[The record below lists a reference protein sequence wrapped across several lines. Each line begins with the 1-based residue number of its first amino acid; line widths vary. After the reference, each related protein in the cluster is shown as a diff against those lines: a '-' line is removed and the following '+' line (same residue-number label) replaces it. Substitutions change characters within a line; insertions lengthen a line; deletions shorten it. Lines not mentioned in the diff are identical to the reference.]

1 MIAADKEA
9 VAKERER
16 LNQIERTRRL
26 NVALSRVLAGMK
38 PPENLTVSEWAEKKR
53 RLSSESSAEVGPYR
67 VSRTPYLREV
77 MDAFTDPKVRRLVL
91 VSSSQVGKSELENNI
106 IGYIIDQDPSSIL
119 FIHPTTVDAKEYSKL
134 RIAPEIRDTPCLTRK
149 VASPKSRDS
158 GNTILQKTYPGGI
171 LTLCGSTEA
180 HALASKPIRYVIGD
194 ERDRWA
200 VSAGKEGDPWKLA
213 MARQITFYNAK
224 AVEVSTPTIK
234 GASAIADSF
243 YEGTMERW
251 CVQCPHC
258 GEFHDITFFE
268 NIRYEVEETEVQGKK
283 QYKVKN
289 ILHYCSNCAC
299 VSDEATMKKQ
309 PAKWIAENP
318 DAYQRGVRSFWL
330 NSFVSPWASWEST
343 ILEYL
348 YAQGSTAK
356 MQVVYNTRF
365 GELWEDRGD
374 LMDEDGL
381 MKRREIETYGLE
393 EGGTPFELPD
403 GVLVLTCGVD
413 TQLDRL
419 EYEVLGHGHFGE
431 TWGIKKGIIMGRPD
445 NGDTWAALDDVITHT
460 YRFRDGLGL
469 QISVTFVDEGGLFTQ
484 FVRQRCRDRIG
495 KKVFCIKG
503 IPGPNREYT
512 QPPKKM
518 KIMDRNKN
526 VIGSG
531 LQYQLGVD
539 SGKQIIMDNLRVEAP
554 GPKFCHF
561 PRRDDYGAAYFKGL
575 LSERLIY
582 DPEKRQHWQWKV
594 IPGHERN
601 EPLDCRNYALAAFE
615 TLTVDLDAIDRRLQI
630 ARGKAIN
637 GTGPAPK
644 AKQRS
649 RVKRSGGV
657 GGRYDEW

>member
-1 MIAADKEA
+1 MTADNNDLARE
-9 VAKERER
+9 ERER
-16 LNQIERTRRL
+16 LEKAERVRRL
-26 NVALSRVLAGMK
+26 NVAIGRVLAGMK

-53 RLSSESSAEVGPYR
+53 RLSSESSAEIGPYR
-67 VSRTPYLREV
+67 VSRTPYLREI
-77 MDAFTDPKVRRLVL
+77 MDAFTDPKIRRLIL

-106 IGYIIDQDPSSIL
+106 IGYIIDQDPSSVL

-134 RIAPEIRDTPCLTRK
+134 RIAPMIRDTPVLSRK

-200 VSAGKEGDPWKLA
+200 ASAGKEGDPWKLA

-258 GEFHDITFFE
+258 GEFHDIQFFE
-268 NIRYEVEETEVQGKK
+268 NIRYEVEETVVQGRR
-283 QYKVKN
+283 QFKVSN
-289 ILHYCSNCAC
+289 ILYYCSNCAC
-299 VSDEATMKKQ
+299 VSEEATIKKQ

-365 GELWEDRGD
+365 GELWEDRGN

-381 MKRREIETYGLE
+381 LERREDYGKGE
-393 EGGTPFELPD
+393 DDSPVELPD

-445 NGDTWAALDDVITHT
+445 NEETWNVLDDVIDHV
-460 YRFRDGLGL
+460 YRFKDGLGL
-469 QISVTFVDEGGLFTQ
+469 RISMTFVDEGGLFTQ
-484 FVRQRCRDRIG
+484 EVRLRCRDRIG

-503 IPGPNREYT
+503 IPGPDRPFT
-512 QPPKKM
+512 APPKKM
-518 KIMDRNKN
+518 KIVVKQRI
-526 VIGSG
+526 VGSCW
-531 LQYQLGVD
+531 QYQLGVD

-561 PRRDDYGAAYFKGL
+561 PCRDDYGAAYFKGL
-575 LSERLIY
+575 LSERLTY
-582 DPEKRQHWQWKV
+582 DPEKRQPWRWKK
-594 IPGHERN
+594 IQGHERN
-601 EPLDCRNYALAAFE
+601 EPLDCRNYALAAFKA
-615 TLTVDLDAIDRRLQI
+615 LPADLDAIDRRLQA
-630 ARGKAIN
+630 ARGKAVRDRDS
-637 GTGPAPK
+637 TEVTATSVR
-644 AKQRS
+644 RS
-649 RVKRSGGV
+649 RVKRSGG
-657 GGRYDEW
+657 RTKQRDEW

>member
-1 MIAADKEA
+1 MTADNNDLARE
-9 VAKERER
+9 ERER
-16 LNQIERTRRL
+16 LEKAERVRRL
-26 NVALSRVLAGMK
+26 NVAIGRVLAGMK

-53 RLSSESSAEVGPYR
+53 RLSSESSAEIGPYR
-67 VSRTPYLREV
+67 VSRTPYLREI
-77 MDAFTDPKVRRLVL
+77 MDAFTDPKIRRLIM

-106 IGYIIDQDPSSIL
+106 IGYIIDQDPSSVL

-134 RIAPEIRDTPCLTRK
+134 RIAPMIRDTPVLSRK

-200 VSAGKEGDPWKLA
+200 ASAGKEGDPWKLA

-234 GASAIADSF
+234 GVSAIADSF

-258 GEFHDITFFE
+258 GEFHDIQFFE
-268 NIRYEVEETEVQGKK
+268 NIRYEVEETVVQGRR
-283 QYKVKN
+283 QFKVSN
-289 ILHYCSNCAC
+289 ILYYCSNCAC
-299 VSDEATMKKQ
+299 VSEESTIKKQ

-365 GELWEDRGD
+365 GELWEDRGN

-381 MKRREIETYGLE
+381 LERREDYGKGE
-393 EGGTPFELPD
+393 DDSPVELPD

-445 NGDTWAALDDVITHT
+445 NEETWNVLDDVIDHV
-460 YRFRDGLGL
+460 YRFKDGLGL
-469 QISVTFVDEGGLFTQ
+469 RISMTFVDEGGLFTQ
-484 FVRQRCRDRIG
+484 EVRLRCRDRIG

-503 IPGPNREYT
+503 IPGPDRPFT
-512 QPPKKM
+512 APPKKM
-518 KIMDRNKN
+518 KIVVKQRI
-526 VIGSG
+526 VGSCW
-531 LQYQLGVD
+531 QYQLGVD

-561 PRRDDYGAAYFKGL
+561 PCRDDYGAAYFKGL
-575 LSERLIY
+575 LSERLTY
-582 DPEKRQHWQWKV
+582 DPEKRQPWQWKK
-594 IPGHERN
+594 IQGHERN
-601 EPLDCRNYALAAFE
+601 EPLDCRNYALAAFKA
-615 TLTVDLDAIDRRLQI
+615 LPADLDAIDRRLQA
-630 ARGKAIN
+630 ARGKVVRDRDSTAVAA
-637 GTGPAPK
+637 TSAR
-644 AKQRS
+644 RS
-649 RVKRSGGV
+649 RVKRSGG
-657 GGRYDEW
+657 RTKQRDEW